1 MKDHTVL
8 TPTKIKA
15 RFSFDFPEELPTG
28 SGMNIC
34 SILDQE
40 LHQVHVPPLNGNVKS
55 SLAYRDTHQTE
66 ILSI

>member
-1 MKDHTVL
+1 ML
-8 TPTKIKA
+8 IPTKIKA
-15 RFSFDFPEELPTG
+15 RFPFDFPEELPTG

-40 LHQVHVPPLNGNVKS
+40 LHQVHVPPLDGNVKS
-55 SLAYRDTHQTE
+55 SLACRDIHQTE